1 MIRYDYSALRQVF
14 LECDAASLLP
24 TLLTEHG
31 CDRAFILASATLH
44 RETAAIEGIQDA
56 LGNRCAGVFA
66 RIGAHSP
73 RPDVMRAL
81 AAVRDSEADLLISVG
96 GGSIIDAAKAVQ
108 FCINGGIRDE
118 AGLLAYGRFS
128 DGTAGERAGQWQPDP
143 SQKPLCHLAVPTTL
157 SAAEYSD
164 NAGLSDPQRGRKEGY
179 RAESL
184 CPRSILY
191 DPRLVRHT
199 PQWLWLS
206 TAIRSLDHA
215 VEGYCSTDSHAYM
228 QGQYLHA
235 LRLLFRSLPEC
246 AADPDSLSA
255 RSANQQA
262 VWLAGCALGRVRHGA
277 SHGIGYILGA
287 AHGIPH
293 GYTSCVLLP
302 AVLRWNRETTLG
314 AQQEL
319 AAAMGDTGEPA
330 DQLLGLLQTLGLPCC
345 LRDVG
350 LRREDLPDIAEAAA
364 RHPVV
369 RNNPRPIRSPDDVR
383 EILELAF

>member
-1 MIRYDYSALRQVF
+1 MIRYDYSALRQVS
-14 LECDAASLLP
+14 LECDAAALLP
-24 TLLTEHG
+24 ALLTEHG
-31 CDRAFILASATLH
+31 CDRAFILASGTLH
-44 RETAAIEGIQDA
+44 RETAAIKDIQDA
-56 LGNRCAGVFA
+56 LGTRCAGVFA

-118 AGLLAYGRFS
+118 NGLLAHGRFS
-128 DGTAGERAGQWQPDP
+128 DGTAGEQAGHWQQDP
-143 SQKPLCHLAVPTTL
+143 TQKPLYHLAVPTTL

-179 RAESL
+179 RAEGL
-184 CPRSILY
+184 CPRGILY
-191 DPRLVRHT
+191 DPRLTRHT

-215 VEGYCSTDSHAYM
+215 VEGYCSTDAHAYM

-235 LRLLFRSLPEC
+235 VRLLFRSLPEC
-246 AADPDSLSA
+246 AIDPGSLPA

-293 GYTSCVLLP
+293 GYTSCVMLP
-302 AVLRWNRETTLG
+302 AVLRWNREATRG
-314 AQQEL
+314 AQHEL
-319 AAAMGDTGEPA
+319 AAAMGGTGEPA
-330 DQLLGLLQTLGLPCC
+330 DQLLGLLQTLGLPWR

-350 LRREDLPDIAEAAA
+350 LRSEDLSAIAREAV

-369 RNNPRPIRSPDDVR
+369 RNNPRSIRSPDDVR